1 MISKPRITMCLWF
14 DGQAEEAARF
24 YVSLLPDSRIDTI
37 NRAPGDYPAGQ
48 AGKVLLVEFTL
59 AGQCFQALN
68 GGPQFS
74 FTEAISMSVSCADQG
89 EVDRLWSALTRDGG
103 KPVQCGWLKDRFG
116 LSWQI
121 VPEAL
126 PRLMASSDPE
136 QAARVFKAM
145 MQMVKLDVA
154 ELERAAAG

>member
-1 MISKPRITMCLWF
+1 LWF

-24 YVSLLPDSRIDTI
+24 YTSLLPDSEIQSI
-37 NRAPGDYPAGQ
+37 ARAAGDYPAGR
-48 AGKVLLVEFTL
+48 AGQVLLVEFTL
-59 AGQCFQALN
+59 SGQKFQALN

-74 FTEAISMSVSCADQG
+74 FTEAISMSVSCADQA
-89 EVDRLWSALTRDGG
+89 EIDRLWDALTSDGG

-126 PRLMASSDPE
+126 PRLMQSGDPE
-136 QAARVFKAM
+136 QKARVFKAM

-154 ELERAAAG
+154 QLERALAG

>member
-1 MISKPRITMCLWF
+1 MLAKQRLTTCLWF

-24 YVSLLPDSRIDTI
+24 YVSLLPDSRIDAI

-59 AGQCFQALN
+59 AGQKFQALN
-68 GGPQFS
+68 GGPQFQ
-74 FTEAISMSVSCADQG
+74 FTEAISMSVSCADQA
-89 EVDRLWSALTRDGG
+89 EVDRLWSALTADGG
-103 KPVQCGWLKDRFG
+103 KPAQCGWLKDRYG

-126 PRLMASSDPE
+126 PRLMASGNPE
-136 QAARVFKAM
+136 QAARVCKAM

-154 ELERAAAG
+154 ELERAASG